1 MSLKYALLGFLNH
14 SSMTG
19 YDLKQHFDRSVRHFW
34 SANLSQI
41 YPALSQMEK
50 DGLLTMEVENQE
62 KHPPRKVY
70 RITGAGRR
78 ELKQWLAEPIGL
90 PSLRIPFLVKV
101 FFGGCLEKE
110 EIIALLKDH
119 LSRHR
124 ALMDRYLQIRKEI
137 MEHPESK
144 GMEKEFFFGNLT
156 LGVGIKIEQAWI
168 DWLEESVANI
178 EEMNESGVRGGVLTD
193 QRG

>member
-19 YDLKQHFDRSVRHFW
+19 YDLKQHFDQSVRHFW
-34 SANLSQI
+34 SANLSQM
-41 YPALSQMEK
+41 YPTLSQMEK
-50 DGLLTMEVENQE
+50 DGLLTMVVEYQE

-70 RITGAGRR
+70 RITEAGRR

-119 LSRHR
+119 LSHHR
-124 ALMDRYLQIRKEI
+124 GLMDRYLQIGKEI
-137 MEHPESK
+137 KEHPGSK
-144 GMEKEFFFGNLT
+144 HMERELLFGNLT
-156 LGVGIKIEQAWI
+156 LGAGIKIEQAWI
-168 DWLEESVANI
+168 DWLEESITNI
-178 EEMNESGVRGGVLTD
+178 EEMNESGVRGEY
-193 QRG
+193 

>member
-19 YDLKQHFDRSVRHFW
+19 YDLKQHFDQSVRHFW
-34 SANLSQI
+34 SANLSQ
-41 YPALSQMEK
+41 MEK
-50 DGLLTMEVENQE
+50 DGLLTMVVEYQE

-70 RITGAGRR
+70 RITEAGRR

-119 LSRHR
+119 LSNHR
-124 ALMDRYLQIRKEI
+124 GLMDRYLQIRKEI
-137 MEHPESK
+137 MEHPGSK
-144 GMEKEFFFGNLT
+144 DMERELLFGNLT
-156 LGVGIKIEQAWI
+156 LGAGIKIEQAWI
-168 DWLEESVANI
+168 DWLEESITNI
-178 EEMNESGVRGGVLTD
+178 EEMNGSGVRGEY
-193 QRG
+193 